1 MAKTKAQEWA
11 ENQVASN
18 LSATATPLDFL
29 GKVLALADDPK
40 SKAAKQFLAD
50 IAAAHREAAK
60 AVTAELA
67 RLKDEHEDK
76 LAVLSQRHAESLA
89 ADRKAFQSEC
99 AKREAE
105 LKARER
111 KVAERESTV
120 EARERAAEALKE
132 DYTRRTARVMA
143 AASELP

>member
-1 MAKTKAQEWA
+1 MGRKSSREQSVGDCDAAGLFGQGSRA
-11 ENQVASN
+11 
-18 LSATATPLDFL
+18 
-29 GKVLALADDPK
+29 ADDQIKGP
-40 SKAAKQFLAD
+40 AKQFLAD

-105 LKARER
+105 LRARER
-111 KVAERESTV
+111 KVAEREAAV
-120 EARERAAEALKE
+120 EARERAADETRA
-132 DYTRRTARVMA
+132 DYNRRRGELARI
-143 AASELP
+143 ASELP